1 MKEPLQIKYR
11 ECLKEPLRVKYQNS
25 LKQSSQLKY
34 RVCKSLKQF
43 DEFLKEFRRIMCL
56 GLTFECICCERLHF
70 ENGVTQLSENT
81 FSKLD
86 DTVVARSISA
96 ENLTG
101 SKVMCHYCHRSRR
114 KGEKPSLSTMNGLT
128 VESIPEELNLSD
140 FEMQL
145 IAKDLLFM
153 KIFKLPKSRMP
164 ALKDKVI
171 NVPLTSIDLQTTAQ
185 VLPRSLDDSLLV
197 NVQFKR
203 SKDFKNVHSEALVRP
218 HVLLRALTYLQ
229 LIGNPLYRDVVLNQ
243 NFTFDEAALINVGEQ
258 TETEN
263 DQEAVQV
270 DKDDCLDTCLIPHN
284 AAAHVISNYG
294 VVRKVLSETIIVAP
308 GENKLPTNWLSN
320 VDFEAKSFPC
330 FFPPANLH

>member
-1 MKEPLQIKYR
+1 MFEETAPR
-11 ECLKEPLRVKYQNS
+11 EIPKLTQTI
-25 LKQSSQLKY
+25 SQLKY
-34 RVCKSLKQF
+34 RACKSLEQF

-56 GLTFECICCERLHF
+56 GLTFERICCERLHF

-101 SKVMCHYCHRSRR
+101 SKVMWHYCYGGLR

-153 KIFKLPKSRMP
+153 KNFKLLKSRVP
-164 ALKDKVI
+164 ALKDKLM
-171 NVPLTSIDLQTTAQ
+171 NLPLTCIDLQTTAQ

-203 SKDFKNVHSEALVRP
+203 YKDFMNVHSEALVRP

-229 LIGNPLYRDVVLNQ
+229 LIGNPFYRDVVSNQ
-243 NFTFDEAALINVGEQ
+243 IFAFDEAALINMQ
-258 TETEN
+258 TEKEN
-263 DQEAVQV
+263 DDHEAVQV
-270 DKDDCLDTCLIPHN
+270 DKDDCLDTCLTPHN
-284 AAAHVISNYG
+284 AAAHVFSNYG

-320 VDFEAKSFPC
+320 VDFEAKSFPG
-330 FFPPANLH
+330 FVFLRQI